1 MLIELILNNHF
12 ITFKHLFV
20 FLGGIETMAYITFDF
35 YLLHP
40 EPVTCKLV
48 FICGTSFA
56 PFIDYLRSPSSFEL
70 DCTCFSSISK
80 GISPDV
86 D

>member
-56 PFIDYLRSPSSFEL
+56 PFIAYLRSPSSFEL
-70 DCTCFSSISK
+70 DCPCLSRISK
-80 GISPDV
+80 VSSPDTN
-86 D
+86 